1 MPRKKTIP
9 LEHHLTQLLALRGVI
24 TMRSAMHYTGVI
36 PPDPKGGGKA
46 CDHGAEKAADGRCV
60 ACKREADQR
69 LYRNKA
75 YRKAIASLVEQGI
88 ARPAGDGRW
97 AYAGKPPMAGPK
109 ARPRLPAEPGRV
121 FAPDLIVSELMTA
134 MQALISAL
142 PADHGEG
149 TTVFREARRGRRQIG
164 HSGCMICDSI
174 EDQSITDHET
184 VEDGNGE
191 TPAQTIRVYRER
203 QPGHERCNICDD
215 IAGHPREDAALTD
228 RLRRYESAMSAGRS
242 YAYMPDG
249 RRIQSDGSLCD
260 CSRCDERVRVR
271 TPAARTGRLYTS
283 AGVTTSIMFDT
294 VTMTPVVENGDNSYE
309 EEHSARC
316 LDEMANHPEHAARA
330 EAASGYSGYHCYARR
345 GHTGDHIGWSAPGR
359 RVPSAWWP
367 QAEEPADN
375 GMETDYTRQCRDG
388 GNPVGY
394 ICTARAGH
402 SGNHMGWYEVSGE
415 PRRNDDATWPQV
427 TSGDDTRVEEG
438 R

>member
-24 TMRSAMHYTGVI
+24 TMRSAMHYTGVV

-46 CDHGAEKAADGRCV
+46 CEHGAEKAADGRCV

-109 ARPRLPAEPGRV
+109 VRPRLPAEPGRV
-121 FAPDLIVSELMTA
+121 TPPDRTISGLMTA
-134 MQALISAL
+134 MQALINAL
-142 PADHGEG
+142 PGDHHGG
-149 TTVFREARRGRRQIG
+149 TTVFYEASHGRRQYG
-164 HSGCMICDSI
+164 HDDCPACHAI
-174 EDQSITDHET
+174 EAQSADDHEYA
-184 VEDGNGE
+184 EGLDGE
-191 TPAQTIRVYRER
+191 TPAQTIRIYSER
-203 QPGHERCNICDD
+203 QAGHERCNICDD
-215 IAGHPREDAALTD
+215 IAGYPREDAALTG

-249 RRIQSDGSLCD
+249 RRIQSDGSLCT
-260 CSRCDERVRVR
+260 CERCDERVRVR
-271 TPAARTGRLYTS
+271 TTRGFYTMTTGT
-283 AGVTTSIMFDT
+283 GTWMPMPITFDT
-294 VTMTPVVENGDNSYE
+294 VTMVPDTMVPDNRYE
-309 EEHSARC
+309 P
-316 LDEMANHPEHAARA
+316 DDGF
-330 EAASGYSGYHCYARR
+330 EA
-345 GHTGDHIGWSAPGR
+345 
-359 RVPSAWWP
+359 
-367 QAEEPADN
+367 
-375 GMETDYTRQCRDG
+375 DYTRQCRDM
-388 GNPVGY
+388 GNAQGY

-402 SGNHMGWYEVSGE
+402 AGNHMGWYRTRGGE

-427 TSGDDTRVEEG
+427 TSGDDTRTEE